1 LSFTEELKEAMLPIA
16 SALPVPTTRT
26 LPEWAALWGF
36 GDQEMRRLLREH
48 LDQLREPAAEGPKH
62 SVSFATEADAV
73 KVDFFAPDAAPEA
86 ESLYS
91 AQIHVKSFDGPSGHK
106 MCRGVR
112 EADEETWDEI
122 SRLMNVP
129 RKSVCWSF
137 TW

>member
-1 LSFTEELKEAMLPIA
+1 MIPIA
-16 SALPVPTTRT
+16 AALPPTTQT

-36 GDQEMRRLLREH
+36 GKQEARNLLRECF
-48 LDQLREPAAEGPKH
+48 DQLKDNRTRSKN

-73 KVDFFAPDAAPEA
+73 KVDFFAPDAAPA
-86 ESLYS
+86 EGSLYS
-91 AQIHVKSFDGPSGHK
+91 SQIHVKSFDGPSGHK

-129 RKSVCWSF
+129 RKSVCW
-137 TW
+137 